1 VIAWLGSTRGL
12 TVLLLVSLG
21 ANLFLGGMVMGRIT
35 GEATQGSQTRRSI
48 HAMLA
53 PLPNVKRELVRRE
66 INAAMPQ
73 VRRQFAA
80 LQEARAFLTE
90 ELVRSAPDTAA
101 IERGFADVQKHTG
114 AIRAELQ
121 QAMMRALPALT
132 QQERRALVQ
141 ALARQHSGGALP
153 FP

>member
-1 VIAWLGSTRGL
+1 VIAWLGSSRGL
-12 TVLLLVSLG
+12 IVLLLVSLG
-21 ANLFLGGMVMGRIT
+21 ANLFLGGVLMGGIA

-53 PLPNVKRELVRRE
+53 PLPTGKRELVRRE
-66 INAAMPQ
+66 FNAAMPQ
-73 VRRQFAA
+73 VRREFAA
-80 LQEARAFLTE
+80 LQQARAVLME
-90 ELVRSAPDTAA
+90 ELVRPQPDNAA
-101 IERGFADVQKHTG
+101 IERGFADVQKYTG
-114 AIRAELQ
+114 AIRTELQ

-132 QQERRALVQ
+132 EQERRALVQ